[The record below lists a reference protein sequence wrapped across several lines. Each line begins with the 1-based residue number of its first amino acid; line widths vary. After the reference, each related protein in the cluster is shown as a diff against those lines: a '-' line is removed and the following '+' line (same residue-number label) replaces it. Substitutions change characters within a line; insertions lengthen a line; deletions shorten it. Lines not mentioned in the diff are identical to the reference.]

1 MISLTSHTSKILLHI
16 IKNRMA
22 TIIKRQLGES
32 QMGFRKGKV
41 TRDASFQLRVIKER
55 AIQMKR

>member
-1 MISLTSHTSKILLHI
+1 
-16 IKNRMA
+16 MA